1 VDLQPGTLLVPVA
14 AETSALQ
21 LVSTNLAPAL
31 AANVQPWSNLKVE
44 VDPRLSGSYAYV
56 IAAGSRLPLELGRIS
71 QGPSLA
77 TQQDFASGY
86 WLAKAEHSFGCTVS
100 EYRSVVRLAL
110 S

>member
-1 VDLQPGTLLVPVA
+1 
-14 AETSALQ
+14 
-21 LVSTNLAPAL
+21 
-31 AANVQPWSNLKVE
+31 
-44 VDPRLSGSYAYV
+44 
-56 IAAGSRLPLELGRIS
+56 LELGRLS

-100 EYRSVVRLAL
+100 EYRSIVRLAL